1 MSLGCLSHSAVD
13 TGVRTYTMASRKNI
27 DLTFYGDITKI
38 SPKGASARTASQD
51 NLKVSGVAA
60 SQALVDADEVELNKL
75 KDIFVRVG
83 ESLNIYP
90 ALIGAIASRESRA
103 GRLIKST
110 NGYGDNGNGYGIMQC
125 DINTSGVDYKKH
137 AWNSEGHIRQATED
151 VLIPKIRGVQNK
163 HPTWTKEQQLQG
175 GIAAYNFGVKNVQT
189 VAGTD
194 GGTTGDDYSNDVIA
208 RAQHLIN
215 SDGW

>member
-1 MSLGCLSHSAVD
+1 
-13 TGVRTYTMASRKNI
+13 MASRKNI
-27 DLTFYGDITKI
+27 DLNLYGDITKI
-38 SPKGASARTASQD
+38 SPKGASAKTASQD

-60 SQALVDADEVELNKL
+60 SQALVDADIAELDKL

-83 ESLNIYP
+83 ESLNIHP

-103 GRLIKST
+103 GTLIKST
-110 NGYGDNGNGYGIMQC
+110 NGYGDGGNGYGIMQC
-125 DINTSGVDYKKH
+125 DIHTSGVEWKKH

-163 HPTWTKEQQLQG
+163 HPAWTKEQQLQG

-194 GGTTGDDYSNDVIA
+194 VGTTGDDYSNDVIA
-208 RAQHLIN
+208 RAQRLI
-215 SDGW
+215 DKYGW